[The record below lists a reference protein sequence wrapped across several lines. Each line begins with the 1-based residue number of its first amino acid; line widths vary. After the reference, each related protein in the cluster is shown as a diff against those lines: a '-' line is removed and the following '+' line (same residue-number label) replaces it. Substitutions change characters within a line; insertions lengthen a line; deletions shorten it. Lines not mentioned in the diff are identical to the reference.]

1 MANNEAGSKRSSTIP
16 INGDEKRIKT
26 EEIFTEENIDKLLK
40 EKNVTEII
48 ELISKIKDF
57 NLHTK
62 VFHKVRSFLYDTEN
76 KKINNEKKF
85 LVTGIIEIIIATMN
99 NYISKG
105 KCDIIVSNV
114 CNIFINYANYAN
126 YEDNKLQIDNG
137 IKAIINAIKV
147 HITCTNIVDYVII
160 ALDYLISIKNHIFV
174 KNIINEG
181 GLKFLIDIINTHKQ
195 NLPFLSKSFQT
206 LLSLITH
213 SNVFCDH
220 IIHNIYDMITK
231 NVIHSSLLSTVLPI
245 LLKLIIGSKE
255 KNKYATLYHKL
266 CNTMIKDKNED
277 IVYHLCVFLKNLSVF
292 IPKQEENTAEE
303 YINILLE
310 IIKHNIN
317 NDKILS
323 EAVLAI
329 KNCIEINDSIKIYQS
344 GILTVLLDV
353 INKHTNNAIL
363 INNAFCLIYSLL
375 DIKTKYKDEFDDRL
389 LYFIAC
395 FGIKKVIEMMNI
407 SVVKNEPGKELNI
420 MCKLMAILCNS
431 KTIFTLIIELKGLKV
446 LLEIIKKYIKHE
458 TVKIYLNTVMH
469 IYCLP
474 HSYRNRDVI
483 SFDDI
488 KTIVEVMEEH
498 INNNIIQCYGLEI
511 MRIWTYQDIPST
523 GFKNIDFAYQQ
534 QIKDKKNHN
543 FKTINNAG
551 GFVAIITAM
560 TKHKDDMLVQKYV
573 LETLINYIKR
583 IGNSAKKQV
592 MEVFNLLIEN
602 INKHINND
610 EIIYNA
616 CNLLANLCENCNIN
630 KDPQIFINNEYQSII
645 KKEGIKLAIHMLETI
660 IKKENNNNNIYSIC
674 HLLHNVTH
682 NNNFDCNIKD
692 LFDCDIINTILTV
705 IKINKNNVKNL
716 DAINFLRYLIRYN
729 DGLKKFVMSG
739 GISLII
745 DIMITHKNMHNLCL
759 LIEIILKL
767 SEVEEYLHIVLSQG
781 IRSLITTMQEIV
793 IIKDNKNILINVC
806 RIINNFVTIKGIKD
820 EIIRLNVPEWAIK
833 IKQDKDQDKQEQDKQ
848 DQDKQEQDQDK
859 QDLDQDKQD
868 QDKQELTVLLD
879 TLIQLKN

>member
-1 MANNEAGSKRSSTIP
+1 MEHNETGAKRSSSIL
-16 INGDEKRIKT
+16 ISGDEKRPKI
-26 EEIFTEENIDKLLK
+26 EEIITEENINKLLK
-40 EKNVTEII
+40 EKNIKEII
-48 ELISKIKDF
+48 ELISKIKDL
-57 NLHTK
+57 NLHAK
-62 VFHKVRSFLYDTEN
+62 VFEKVSMFLHDTKD
-76 KKINNEKKF
+76 KKINNEKF
-85 LVTGIIEIIIATMN
+85 IETGCIEVIIAIIN
-99 NYISKG
+99 NYIAIG
-105 KCDIIVSNV
+105 KCDILVNNV
-114 CNIFINYANYAN
+114 CNISINYANYAN
-126 YEDNKLQIDNG
+126 YRVYRLQIDNA
-137 IKAIINAIKV
+137 IKAIINAMKV
-147 HITCTNIVDYVII
+147 HITYVHVVDYAII
-160 ALDYLISIKNHIFV
+160 TLNYLMSIKNHIFV

-181 GLKFLIDIINTHKQ
+181 GFKFLIDIINKHKQ
-195 NLPFLSKSFQT
+195 NLPLLSKSFQT

-213 SNVFCDH
+213 SNVFCDD

-231 NVIHSSLLSTVLPI
+231 NVIHSSLLSTALPI

-277 IVYHLCVFLKNLSVF
+277 IVYHLCLFLKNLSVF
-292 IPKQEENTAEE
+292 IPKQEKNTAEE

-310 IIKHNIN
+310 IIKHNIK

-431 KTIFTLIIELKGLKV
+431 KTVFTLIIEFKGLKV

-511 MRIWTYQDIPST
+511 MKIWTYQDIPST

-551 GFVAIITAM
+551 GFTAIITAM
-560 TKHKDDMLVQKYV
+560 TKHKDNMLVQKYA

-610 EIIYNA
+610 EIIYHA
-616 CNLLANLCENCNIN
+616 CNLFANLCENCNI
-630 KDPQIFINNEYQSII
+630 KKEPHIFINNEYQSII

-660 IKKENNNNNIYSIC
+660 IKKNNNNYNIYSIY
-674 HLLHNVTH
+674 HMLYNVVR

-692 LFDCDIINTILTV
+692 LFGCEIINTILTV
-705 IKINKNNVKNL
+705 IKINENNVKNI
-716 DAINFLRYLIRYN
+716 DAAINFIRYLIRYN
-729 DGLKKFVMSG
+729 DGLEKFVMSG

-745 DIMITHKNMHNLCL
+745 DIIITHKNMYNQCL

-806 RIINNFVTIKGIKD
+806 RIINNFVRIKGIKD
-820 EIIRLNVPEWAIK
+820 EIIRLNVPEWATK
-833 IKQDKDQDKQEQDKQ
+833 VKQ
-848 DQDKQEQDQDK
+848 DQDKQEQEQEQEQDQDQDK
-859 QDLDQDKQD
+859 DQDQD
-868 QDKQELTVLLD
+868 QKVQDKQELTILLD
-879 TLIQLKN
+879 ILIKLKN

>member
-1 MANNEAGSKRSSTIP
+1 
-16 INGDEKRIKT
+16 
-26 EEIFTEENIDKLLK
+26 
-40 EKNVTEII
+40 
-48 ELISKIKDF
+48 
-57 NLHTK
+57 
-62 VFHKVRSFLYDTEN
+62 
-76 KKINNEKKF
+76 
-85 LVTGIIEIIIATMN
+85 
-99 NYISKG
+99 
-105 KCDIIVSNV
+105 
-114 CNIFINYANYAN
+114 
-126 YEDNKLQIDNG
+126 
-137 IKAIINAIKV
+137 
-147 HITCTNIVDYVII
+147 
-160 ALDYLISIKNHIFV
+160 
-174 KNIINEG
+174 
-181 GLKFLIDIINTHKQ
+181 
-195 NLPFLSKSFQT
+195 
-206 LLSLITH
+206 
-213 SNVFCDH
+213 
-220 IIHNIYDMITK
+220 
-231 NVIHSSLLSTVLPI
+231 
-245 LLKLIIGSKE
+245 
-255 KNKYATLYHKL
+255 
-266 CNTMIKDKNED
+266 
-277 IVYHLCVFLKNLSVF
+277 
-292 IPKQEENTAEE
+292 
-303 YINILLE
+303 LE

-323 EAVLAI
+323 EAVSAI
-329 KNCIEINDSIKIYQS
+329 KNCIEINDSIQIYQS

-353 INKHTNNAIL
+353 INKHTNNACL

-407 SVVKNEPGKELNI
+407 SLVKNEPSKELDI
-420 MCKLMAILCNS
+420 MCKLMTILCNS
-431 KTIFTLIIELKGLKV
+431 KTVFTLIIEFKGLKV

-458 TVKIYLNTVMH
+458 TVKIYLQTVMH

-488 KTIVEVMEEH
+488 KTIVDVMKEH

-560 TKHKDDMLVQKYV
+560 TKHKDNMVVQKYA

-610 EIIYNA
+610 EIIYHA
-616 CNLLANLCENCNIN
+616 CNLFANLCENCNI
-630 KDPQIFINNEYQSII
+630 KKEPHIFINNEYQSII

-660 IKKENNNNNIYSIC
+660 IKKNNNNYNIYSIC
-674 HLLHNVTH
+674 HLLYNVAR

-692 LFDCDIINTILTV
+692 LFGCDIINTILTV

-716 DAINFLRYLIRYN
+716 DAAINFLRHLIRYN
-729 DGLKKFVMSG
+729 DGLEKFVMSG

-745 DIMITHKNMHNLCL
+745 DIMITHKNMYNQCL

-806 RIINNFVTIKGIKD
+806 RIINNFVRIKGIKD
-820 EIIRLNVPEWAIK
+820 EIIRLNVPDWATK
-833 IKQDKDQDKQEQDKQ
+833 VKQ
-848 DQDKQEQDQDK
+848 
-859 QDLDQDKQD
+859 DQDKQD
-868 QDKQELTVLLD
+868 QDQEQDLDQEQDQDQEVQDKQELTILLD
-879 TLIQLKN
+879 ILIKLKN